1 MHYKFIVFAAVTLA
15 PLPSFISTKYCYDRT
30 FPSSMTSNEG
40 FKPRR
45 SLEMPRTANLV
56 TGDVTNDIRLV
67 LSREDSTE
75 FTAQLM
81 VKRGWRTAVNLRS
94 L

>member
-1 MHYKFIVFAAVTLA
+1 
-15 PLPSFISTKYCYDRT
+15 
-30 FPSSMTSNEG
+30 
-40 FKPRR
+40 
-45 SLEMPRTANLV
+45 MPRTANLV